1 MIELLAPATHEQL
14 DRLEGDH
21 NPYDN
26 DLRPSL
32 MISTIEDL
40 QNADIEPDVWKVEGL
55 DRREDCIEIAEVAR
69 RDGRDNVG
77 CIILG
82 RGSNE
87 RKVAEWLRNA
97 AGVSGFIGF
106 AVGRTS
112 FWDALVALRDGKIQ
126 RRQAVEDIANRYLE
140 WARVFNQALTN

>member
-1 MIELLAPATHEQL
+1 M
-14 DRLEGDH
+14 
-21 NPYDN
+21 
-26 DLRPSL
+26 
-32 MISTIEDL
+32 
-40 QNADIEPDVWKVEGL
+40 WKVEGL

-126 RRQAVEDIANRYLE
+126 RRQAVEDIANQYLE
-140 WARVFNQALTN
+140 WTRVFNQALTN

>member
-1 MIELLAPATHEQL
+1 MIELLAPATHEHL

-40 QNADIEPDVWKVEGL
+40 QNADIEPGVWKVEGL
-55 DRREDCIEIAEVAR
+55 DRREDCIEIAEVAL
-69 RDGRDNVG
+69 RDGRDNVR

-112 FWDALVALRDGKIQ
+112 FWDALVALRDGQ
-126 RRQAVEDIANRYLE
+126 DPAATGRGRY
-140 WARVFNQALTN
+140 WQPISRMGAGVQPSTN